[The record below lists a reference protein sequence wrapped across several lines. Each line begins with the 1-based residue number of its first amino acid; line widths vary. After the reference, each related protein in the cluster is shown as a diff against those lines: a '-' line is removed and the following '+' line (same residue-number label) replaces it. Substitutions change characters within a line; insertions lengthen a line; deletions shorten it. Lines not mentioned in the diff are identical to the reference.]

1 MTPDDDLLADR
12 REDWERARQRL
23 LLALSEWL
31 REGGVTGEAVGEVA
45 ATVRAMRQLIELRR
59 E

>member
-1 MTPDDDLLADR
+1 MRDDDLLADR
-12 REDWERARQRL
+12 REDWERARQRM
-23 LLALSEWL
+23 LLALSAWL
-31 REGGVTGEAVGEVA
+31 RECGVTGEAVAEVS

>member
-1 MTPDDDLLADR
+1 MRDDDLAADL

-31 REGGVTGEAVGEVA
+31 RRDGVTGEAVAEVS

>member
-1 MTPDDDLLADR
+1 MRDDDLLVDR

-23 LLALSEWL
+23 LLALSAWL
-31 REGGVTGEAVGEVA
+31 RSDGVTGEAVAEVS

>member
-1 MTPDDDLLADR
+1 MQHDDDLLADR
-12 REDWERARQRL
+12 REDFERARQRM

-31 REGGVTGEAVGEVA
+31 REGGVTGEAVAEVS

>member
-1 MTPDDDLLADR
+1 MTHNEDLAADY
-12 REDWERARQRL
+12 REDFERARQRM

-31 REGGVTGEAVGEVA
+31 RCGGVTGEAVAEVS